1 MMKVE
6 AKDIPIMQ
14 KFMTEF
20 WKTIKDFYGVENTD
34 KYGSELYDRYIDL
47 CNRYPE
53 GLERDLLDTFYK
65 WVDRTVRKEA
75 EERERDAV

>member
-1 MMKVE
+1 MKVE

-34 KYGSELYDRYIDL
+34 EYGSELYKRYIDL
-47 CNRYPE
+47 CNKYPE
-53 GLERDLLDTFYK
+53 GLERELLDTFYK
-65 WVDRTVRKEA
+65 WVDKTIRSEVKGA
-75 EERERDAV
+75 